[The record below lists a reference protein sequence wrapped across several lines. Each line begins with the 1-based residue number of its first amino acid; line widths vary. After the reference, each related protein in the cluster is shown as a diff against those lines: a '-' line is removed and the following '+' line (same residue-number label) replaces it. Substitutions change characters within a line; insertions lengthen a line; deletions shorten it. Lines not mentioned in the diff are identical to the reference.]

1 MDGEETELKPSDGFV
16 LLYKRLEK
24 GSFQWPKSEDD
35 VRNITQQQLRWL
47 MEGLSIKGHITVVI
61 ITFFVKIKQLHI

>member
-47 MEGLSIKGHITVVI
+47 MEGLSIDQPKAHKKVNEIQI
-61 ITFFVKIKQLHI
+61 I